1 MPNSVIKTKTIF
13 LFCAYPEK
21 FQKKIVKE
29 MKKRNYPV
37 KQPKTLDGLEL
48 NGDDIVVVDVRDI
61 DDWKEQM
68 KQQKDANYIPIESYV
83 SCKSFPGREMSER
96 VKVNAG
102 YLEKTIQ
109 KCGCGKNGMVL
120 SKKEYEK
127 EIKKEADV
135 LLKNAYGNEA
145 KQIGLL
151 KAALLNLK
159 NRPTR
164 CLAMKYEKE
173 QRHLLQRLVV
183 SSYEREPLKT
193 VKEAVEAVEDFLWF

>member
-68 KQQKDANYIPIESYV
+68 KQRKDANYIPIESYV
-83 SCKSFPGREMSER
+83 SCKPFPGREMSER

-109 KCGCGKNGMVL
+109 KCSCGKEGMVL

-127 EIKKEADV
+127 KIKKEEEG
-135 LLKNAYGNEA
+135 LLKYAVGN
-145 KQIGLL
+145 KIRQVRLM

-159 NRPTR
+159 HKPTK
-164 CLAMKYEKE
+164 CLAMKYEAKYGD
-173 QRHLLQRLVV
+173 LLQRLMV
-183 SSYEREPLKT
+183 EREGTSNLKT
-193 VKEAVEAVEDFLWF
+193 IKEAIETVEDFLWF